1 LVKEY
6 GDDEEEAEELKKTRD
21 FDDFKDEHPR
31 GSGNTGT
38 KGYKYS

>member
-6 GDDEEEAEELKKTRD
+6 GDDEEETEELQKTRD
-21 FDDFKDEHPR
+21 FDAFKDEHPR

-38 KGYKYS
+38 KGYKY